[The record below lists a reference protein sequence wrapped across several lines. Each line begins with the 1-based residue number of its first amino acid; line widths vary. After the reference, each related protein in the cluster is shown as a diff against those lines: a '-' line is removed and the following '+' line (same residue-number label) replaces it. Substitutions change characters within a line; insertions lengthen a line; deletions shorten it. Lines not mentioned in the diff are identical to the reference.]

1 MRNPFTWVAV
11 ACIATIAVAATLD
24 AVRSR
29 ESPSSPRAS
38 ASRTTTSKPAST
50 DPVSTILWLPTG
62 TTTGEG
68 RACATPDE
76 CREKWSRVVA
86 EAAGY
91 KVVEN
96 TGSAWVARGR
106 GRSFY
111 IWAVESIGAARLTNE
126 GYRVL
131 RRVNGVPIY
140 TDGLRFAWR
149 TRSATV
155 WIEAGPTEH
164 SQAPKSN
171 QLRSLVTASRTIPL
185 G

>member
-11 ACIATIAVAATLD
+11 ACIGAIAVAATLD

-29 ESPSSPRAS
+29 ESPLSPRAS
-38 ASRTTTSKPAST
+38 ASRTTHSEPANT
-50 DPVSTILWLPTG
+50 DPVSTTPSHPTD
-62 TTTGEG
+62 TTISEG
-68 RACATPDE
+68 RECAAE
-76 CREKWSRVVA
+76 CHEEWSRGVA

-106 GRSFY
+106 GWSFY
-111 IWAVESIGAARLTNE
+111 IWAVDSIAAARLTNE
-126 GYRVL
+126 GFRIL
-131 RRVNGVPIY
+131 RRVRGIPIY

-149 TRSATV
+149 TRSTTV
-155 WIEAGPTEH
+155 WIEAGPAEH
-164 SQAPKSN
+164 SVAPRPSV
-171 QLRSLVTASRTIPL
+171 LGSLVKASKTL